1 MARHHGTCA
10 LNCALE
16 IARNEC
22 VLLSLYGCNVA
33 VVLQEQLRLVIVQ
46 RLLHLHHFLSA
57 LAHVL
62 HFQEPRCNFGNQ
74 CGVVGVGKQRIG
86 GLHHFVVL
94 CFASLNRGS
103 GVEVR
108 TFALTAHAV
117 HRCAEVYVMFA
128 EHMVSL
134 SIGRHQIFDGTL
146 PVGLGVVV
154 LHVPGIVGHTI
165 QCHLRCLGIL
175 HGVARKCRHFGTKG
189 VVALV
194 VAVELAH
201 EHVADA
207 IVVNRIVQPDKRCHT
222 VGGRLKEVQVALV
235 NHVGHTGTSPH
246 YLNALAQ
253 SVAQAAQIGIGIVIA
268 GISGVVLCRTH

>member
-1 MARHHGTCA
+1 M
-10 LNCALE
+10 L
-16 IARNEC
+16 
-22 VLLSLYGCNVA
+22 
-33 VVLQEQLRLVIVQ
+33 
-46 RLLHLHHFLSA
+46 
-57 LAHVL
+57 
-62 HFQEPRCNFGNQ
+62 
-74 CGVVGVGKQRIG
+74 
-86 GLHHFVVL
+86 
-94 CFASLNRGS
+94 
-103 GVEVR
+103 
-108 TFALTAHAV
+108 
-117 HRCAEVYVMFA
+117 A

-207 IVVNRIVQPDKRCHT
+207 IVVNRIVKPDKRSHT

-246 YLNALAQ
+246 YLDALAQ
-253 SVAQAAQIGIGIVIA
+253 SVAQAAQIGIGIVVA
-268 GISGVVLCRTH
+268 GISGVVLCRTHRKLVQVVVLQYEVVPHVVAFGHLQVGVGCTKVVEEDGEVAHAQ